1 MPITDSLILQNC
13 HFPIDIQKLA
23 TLQESW
29 LKHIDVSGS
38 GWRQVHLDDLEEV
51 FNPPRLEP
59 ANFHEILE
67 VTGSIHALKKG
78 EQVYILQI
86 STIPIPPIL

>member
-1 MPITDSLILQNC
+1 MTITDYS
-13 HFPIDIQKLA
+13 KLV
-23 TLQESW
+23 TSQESW

-38 GWRQVHLDDLEEV
+38 GWRQVRLDNLEEV
-51 FNPPRLEP
+51 FNPPKLEP

-78 EQVYILQI
+78 GKGYIL
-86 STIPIPPIL
+86 